1 MKRIDIQVATRTA
14 SGKGGAR
21 TLRRAGRVPA
31 IVYGE
36 GSDPIAIS
44 VDRKMIEKELR
55 SHGDSENVLVNVN
68 VEGVDGEIL
77 ALVRETQHD
86 PLTGTL
92 KHMDFRRVST
102 DKAIKTMVPVHAI
115 GTAKGVREGGVF
127 EQQLREVEVE
137 CLPLNIPD
145 ALEIDVDELLIGQSF
160 HVSDLPVNPDYT
172 ILTDVSRALM
182 MVSIPKIDTTLDAEE
197 AEAEEGE
204 EGEEGVEGE
213 EAEGEKTEG

>member
-31 IVYGE
+31 IIYGE

-44 VDRKMIEKELR
+44 LDRKTIEKEMR

-68 VEGVDGEIL
+68 VEGQDGEIL

-86 PLTGTL
+86 ALTGTL

-115 GTAKGVREGGVF
+115 GVAKGVREGGVF
-127 EQQLREVEVE
+127 EQQLREIEVE
-137 CLPLNIPD
+137 CLPLNIPEAID
-145 ALEIDVDELLIGQSF
+145 IDVDAIEIGQSL
-160 HVSDLPVNPDYT
+160 HVSDIPVNDDYE

-182 MVSIPKIDTTLDAEE
+182 MVSVPKIDTTLDVVSED
-197 AEAEEGE
+197 EEGE
-204 EGEEGVEGE
+204 EGEEGAEGE
-213 EAEGEKTEG
+213 EAEGEKSEG